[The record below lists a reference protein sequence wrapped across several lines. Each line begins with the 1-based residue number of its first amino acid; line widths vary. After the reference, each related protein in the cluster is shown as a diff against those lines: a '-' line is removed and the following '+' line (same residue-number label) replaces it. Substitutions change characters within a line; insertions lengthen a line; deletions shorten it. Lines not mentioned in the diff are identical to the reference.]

1 MATDM
6 NIHNTNNVIITQKK
20 FPTFYVIHL
29 RVEGDDE
36 THTLKIY
43 SQKQL
48 TFQCEE
54 GMSIQWDG
62 QTVGGITLNSLP
74 LMEAEE

>member
-1 MATDM
+1 MPTDM
-6 NIHNTNNVIITQKK
+6 NIHNTNNVIISQKK

-36 THTLKIY
+36 THTLKIF
-43 SQKQL
+43 SKKQL

-54 GMSIQWDG
+54 GMNIQWDG
-62 QTVGGITLNSLP
+62 QTLGGIKFNNLP
-74 LMEAEE
+74 PIMEDE

>member
-1 MATDM
+1 MPTDM
-6 NIHNTNNVIITQKK
+6 NIHNTDNVIISQKK

-36 THTLKIY
+36 THTLKIF

-48 TFQCEE
+48 TLQCEE
-54 GMSIQWDG
+54 GM
-62 QTVGGITLNSLP
+62 GITEKGITFNNLP
-74 LMEAEE
+74 RMEDE